1 MQGIFGFSK
10 SWHHPVPSLRRSGLL
25 VLLVLG
31 VETLAFFLKGE
42 KDTFLG
48 IYLQFFVRLMDVLIL
63 LCLGQWSSGGK
74 DIPSA
79 LKETLFI
86 VIILSLAGFVFLA
99 GYKSIAGT
107 SMLNATG
114 ILSKYRGKELIL
126 FYMTS
131 CLVSPVTEEFFF
143 RGILYRR
150 MRTYLAVW
158 ISVSLV
164 SLLFALTHYYF
175 SDQIYLPFLGSLL
188 FCVAYEKTKSILTP
202 ILLHISG
209 NMLIF
214 STPFLGFL

>member
-1 MQGIFGFSK
+1 MQDIFSFSK
-10 SWHHPVPSLRRSGLL
+10 SWHHPVPGLRRSGLL

-31 VETLAFFLKGE
+31 VETFAFFLKGE
-42 KDTFLG
+42 KDTSFA
-48 IYLQFFVRLMDVLIL
+48 IYLQLFVRLLDILIL
-63 LCLGQWSSGGK
+63 LRLGRWSFGGMH
-74 DIPSA
+74 ISPA

-86 VIILSLAGFVFLA
+86 VIIWSLAGFVFLA

-107 SMLNATG
+107 SMVNAKG
-114 ILSKYRGKELIL
+114 ILSKYRGKELVF

-131 CLVSPVTEEFFF
+131 CLVSPVAEEFFF
-143 RGILYRR
+143 RGILYRK
-150 MRTYLAVW
+150 MRAFLDVW
-158 ISVSLV
+158 MSVSLI

-175 SDQIYLPFLGSLL
+175 SGQIYLPFWGSLL

-209 NMLIF
+209 NILIF